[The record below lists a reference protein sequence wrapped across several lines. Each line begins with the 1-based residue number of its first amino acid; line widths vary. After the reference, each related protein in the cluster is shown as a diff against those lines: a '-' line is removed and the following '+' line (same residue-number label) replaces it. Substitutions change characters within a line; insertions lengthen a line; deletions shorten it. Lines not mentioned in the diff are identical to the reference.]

1 MATGPVRLGF
11 TRAATDI
18 NEYLEW
24 AKLAE
29 RVGADVIGFGDGQE
43 LWNELYV
50 SLSLL
55 AATTT
60 TPLIGAT
67 VSNPVTRSRY
77 MSRSVLPHLKTVP
90 LVKSNGLIGFPL
102 LSVREAAEGP
112 PPRPSFPWQ
121 LPQFI
126 FWKSSDPRWML
137 SVEDGGSGGISTGA
151 PGFSS

>member
-1 MATGPVRLGF
+1 MPPQLERSFSDSCAGDRVRPMATGPVQLGF

-67 VSNPVTRSRY
+67 VSNPITRS
-77 MSRSVLPHLKTVP
+77 
-90 LVKSNGLIGFPL
+90 
-102 LSVREAAEGP
+102 
-112 PPRPSFPWQ
+112 PS
-121 LPQFI
+121 LTA
-126 FWKSSDPRWML
+126 SAL
-137 SVEDGGSGGISTGA
+137 A
-151 PGFSS
+151 